1 MLYFSR
7 GDTMAIS
14 EAQKRARDT
23 WDKKNM
29 TVLSCKLL
37 KDDGEAFRQYAEEQG
52 KSVNDI
58 LKEFVF
64 ECIKKEGNG

>member
-1 MLYFSR
+1 
-7 GDTMAIS
+7 MAIS

-37 KDDGEAFRQYAEEQG
+37 KSDGEAFRCYAKEQG

-58 LKEFVF
+58 LKEFILK
-64 ECIKKEGNG
+64 CIKKEGNGC

>member
-1 MLYFSR
+1 
-7 GDTMAIS
+7 MAIS
-14 EAQKRARDT
+14 EAQKRARNS

-29 TVLSCKLL
+29 I
-37 KDDGEAFRQYAEEQG
+37 DGEAFRCYAEEQG

-64 ECIKKEGNG
+64 KCIKKEGNG

>member
-1 MLYFSR
+1 
-7 GDTMAIS
+7 MAIS
-14 EAQKRARDT
+14 EAQKRARNS

-29 TVLSCKLL
+29 IVLSCKLL
-37 KDDGEAFRQYAEEQG
+37 RDDGEAFRQYAEVQG

-64 ECIKKEGNG
+64 KCIKKEGNGC